1 MSQEAEQVS
10 DQAVDRK
17 PPLIQR
23 VLAFFV
29 VLWRASV
36 LEAVETIRRRRV
48 PLTFQMENVECGAAC
63 LTMILNY
70 YGRKTALSE
79 VRERCGVGRDG
90 LSALTIVKIARLYGL
105 RVKAISLR
113 DNLSDFRYVKLPAII
128 HWDFRHFMIV
138 ERWKPTRVDV
148 IDPALGRRNIKMEK
162 FNENFTGV
170 ILLMEPGVQFSR
182 ESQPPKITLWWYFR
196 YIFRLPGFLVQIL
209 CASLFLQLLG
219 LLFPL
224 ITKIFMDYI
233 FPSGSKDLLTA
244 IGIGIVV
251 IMLAQLAISLLRALT
266 LVYLQARIDM
276 QMLIGFFEHLLALPF
291 KFFQQR
297 STGDLLTRMNSNLT
311 IRDMLTGQVL
321 STLLDGSTVVVYLF
335 ILLGQSRALTLIA
348 LVIGAIQIGLLLL
361 STRII
366 HALNK
371 RDLIAVGKAQ
381 GYMAE
386 ALTGIATIKAAGAE
400 HRALERWSNLFFDHL
415 NLSVRRD
422 SIASVLGTI
431 MGVMSSFAPLVLLW
445 YGSTQVLAGAMSI
458 GTMLALNALVAAF
471 LSPLSSLANSGQKV
485 QLVKAHFERIADV
498 MGAERE
504 QDNVTELRHPPAL
517 TGRVDLKRVSFRYDP
532 NAPFVL
538 QDIDLHIEPGQKI
551 ALVGRT
557 GSGKSTLGKLLLGLY
572 TPTEGEI
579 LYDGLSLNKLDY
591 RAVRSQFGI
600 VLQESALFNSTV
612 RENIAFNH
620 PEMDMEQVIQAAE
633 AAAIHEDIQRMPMG
647 YETLVA
653 EGGSAISGGQRQR
666 LSIARALAS
675 SPTIMLF
682 DEATSHL
689 DVITE
694 QIINLNTSALACTRI
709 VIAHRLSTIR
719 DADVILVLEQGRI
732 VESGTHTELLQQH
745 GYYARLIHQQRERGG
760 EDWQTQADDTSTEAG
775 LKAIQ

>member
-1 MSQEAEQVS
+1 MSQEADQVAN
-10 DQAVDRK
+10 QATDRK
-17 PPLIQR
+17 LPLIQR
-23 VLAFFV
+23 LRSFFV
-29 VLWRASV
+29 MLWRSSV
-36 LEAVETIRRRRV
+36 LEAIETIRQRRV
-48 PLTFQMENVECGAAC
+48 PQTFQMEGTECGAAC

-70 YGRKTALSE
+70 YGRKTTLSE

-90 LSALTIVKIARLYGL
+90 LSAQAIVKTARLYGL
-105 RVKAISLR
+105 RVKALSLR
-113 DNLSDFRYVKLPAII
+113 DNLNDFRYVKLPAII
-128 HWDFRHFMIV
+128 HWEFQHFMV
-138 ERWKPTRVDV
+138 AERWRPTRVDV
-148 IDPALGRRNIKMEK
+148 VDPALGRRSISMGEL
-162 FNENFTGV
+162 NENFTGV
-170 ILLMEPGVQFSR
+170 ILQMEPGVQFSR
-182 ESQPPKITLWWYFR
+182 ESPPPKITLWWYFR
-196 YIFRLPGFLVQIL
+196 YIFRLPGFLAQIL
-209 CASLFLQLLG
+209 CASLVLQLLG

-224 ITKIFMDYI
+224 ITKIFMDDI
-233 FPSGSKDLLTA
+233 FPSGSKDLLA
-244 IGIGIVV
+244 VIGIGIVV
-251 IMLAQLAISLLRALT
+251 IMLAQLAIALLRSLT
-266 LVYLQARIDM
+266 LVYLQAKIDM

-291 KFFQQR
+291 KFFLQR
-297 STGDLLTRMNSNLT
+297 STGDLLTRMSSNLT

-321 STLLDGSTVVVYLF
+321 STLLDGATVIVYLF
-335 ILLGQSRALTLIA
+335 ILLGQSRTLTLLA
-348 LVIGAIQIGLLLL
+348 LAIGAVQIGLLLL

-366 HALNK
+366 HSLNK
-371 RDLIAVGKAQ
+371 RDLIVVGKAQ

-422 SIASVLGTI
+422 SIAAVLGTI

-445 YGSTQVLAGAMSI
+445 YGAIQVLDSEMSI
-458 GTMLALNALVAAF
+458 GTMLALNALITAF
-471 LSPLSSLANSGQKV
+471 LAPLSSLASSGQNI
-485 QLVKAHFERIADV
+485 QLVKAHFERISDV

-504 QDNVTELRHPPAL
+504 QDNVTELRYPPTL
-517 TGRVDLKRVSFRYDP
+517 TGCVDLKKVSFRYDP
-532 NAPFVL
+532 HASFVL
-538 QDIDLHIEPGQKI
+538 QDIDIHITPGQKI

-557 GSGKSTLGKLLLGLY
+557 GSGKSTLGKLLIGLY

-579 LYDGLSLNKLDY
+579 LYDSLLLNELDY

-600 VLQESALFNSTV
+600 VLQESTLFNGTV

-620 PEMDMEQVIQAAE
+620 PEMDLEQVIQAAQ

-647 YETLVA
+647 YETLIA

-666 LSIARALAS
+666 LSIARALAN

-694 QIINLNTSALACTRI
+694 QIINQNTSALACTRI

-732 VESGTHTELLQQH
+732 VERGTHTELLRQH
-745 GYYARLIHQQRERGG
+745 GYYARLIRQQREREG
-760 EDWQTQADDTSTEAG
+760 EDWLEQADGVSAETG
-775 LKAIQ
+775 

>member
-1 MSQEAEQVS
+1 MSQAADQVPEQ
-10 DQAVDRK
+10 ATARK
-17 PPLIQR
+17 PPFIR
-23 VLAFFV
+23 RMLAFFV
-29 VLWRASV
+29 TLWRSSV
-36 LEAVETIRRRRV
+36 LEAVETVRRRRV
-48 PLTFQMENVECGAAC
+48 PQTFQMEDTECGAAC
-63 LTMILNY
+63 LTMMLNY
-70 YGRKTALSE
+70 YGRKTTLSE

-90 LSALTIVKIARLYGL
+90 LSALTVVKMARLYGL

-128 HWDFRHFMIV
+128 HWEFHHFMVV
-138 ERWKPTRVDV
+138 ERWRPTRVDV
-148 IDPALGRRNIKMEK
+148 VDPALGRRSISMEE

-170 ILLMEPGVQFSR
+170 VLQMEPGVQFSR

-196 YIFRLPGFLVQIL
+196 YIFRLPGFLMQIL
-209 CASLFLQLLG
+209 CASLILQLLG

-224 ITKIFMDYI
+224 ITKIFMDDI
-233 FPSGSKDLLTA
+233 FPSGSKDLLTV
-244 IGIGIVV
+244 IGSGIVV
-251 IMLAQLAISLLRALT
+251 IMLAQLVISLLRALT
-266 LVYLQARIDM
+266 LVYLQAKIDM
-276 QMLIGFFEHLLALPF
+276 QMLLGFFEHLLALPY

-297 STGDLLTRMNSNLT
+297 STGDMLTRMSSNLT
-311 IRDMLTGQVL
+311 IRDMLTGQVI
-321 STLLDGSTVVVYLF
+321 STLLDGATVIVYLF
-335 ILLGQSRALTLIA
+335 ILLGQSHILTLIA
-348 LVIGAIQIGLLLL
+348 LVIGMIQIGLLLL

-371 RDLIAVGKAQ
+371 RDLIVVGKAQ

-415 NLSVRRD
+415 NISVRRD
-422 SIASVLGTI
+422 SIASVLGTL
-431 MGVMSSFAPLVLLW
+431 MGVVSSFAPLLLLW
-445 YGSTQVLAGAMSI
+445 YGAMQVLDGTMSI
-458 GTMLALNALVAAF
+458 GTMLALNALIAAF
-471 LSPLSSLANSGQKV
+471 LSPLTSLASSGQKI
-485 QLVKAHFERIADV
+485 QLVKAHFERISDV

-504 QDNVTELRHPPAL
+504 QDNVTELRHPPVL
-517 TGRVDLKRVSFRYDP
+517 TGRIDLKQVSFRYDP

-538 QDIDLHIEPGQKI
+538 QGIDLHVEPGQKI

-579 LYDGLSLNKLDY
+579 LYDGLSLNELDY

-600 VLQESALFNSTV
+600 VLQESALFNGTV

-620 PEMDMEQVIQAAE
+620 PEMDIEQVIQAAQ
-633 AAAIHEDIQRMPMG
+633 AAAVHEDIQRMPMG
-647 YETLVA
+647 YETLIA

-666 LSIARALAS
+666 LSIARALAN

-732 VESGTHTELLQQH
+732 VERGTHTELLQQH
-745 GYYARLIHQQRERGG
+745 GYYARLIRQQREKDG
-760 EDWQTQADDTSTEAG
+760 EDWQAQADDISADY
-775 LKAIQ
+775 AAY

>member
-1 MSQEAEQVS
+1 MSQAADQVP
-10 DQAVDRK
+10 DQVIDRK
-17 PPLIQR
+17 PRLVR
-23 VLAFFV
+23 RMLAFFV
-29 VLWRASV
+29 ALWRSSV

-48 PLTFQMENVECGAAC
+48 PQTFQMEGTECGAAC

-70 YGRKTALSE
+70 YGRKTTLAE

-90 LSALTIVKIARLYGL
+90 LSAQALVKIARLYGL

-128 HWDFRHFMIV
+128 HWEFHHFMV
-138 ERWKPTRVDV
+138 AERWRPTRVDV
-148 IDPALGRRNIKMEK
+148 VDPALGRRSISMGE

-170 ILLMEPGVQFSR
+170 VLLMEPGVQFSH

-196 YIFRLPGFLVQIL
+196 YIFRLPGFLVQIF

-224 ITKIFMDYI
+224 ITKIFMDDI
-233 FPSGSKDLLTA
+233 FPSGSKDLLTV
-244 IGIGIVV
+244 IGSGIVV
-251 IMLAQLAISLLRALT
+251 IMLAQLVISLLRSLT

-276 QMLIGFFEHLLALPF
+276 QMLLGFFEHLLALPY

-297 STGDLLTRMNSNLT
+297 STGDMLTRMSSNLT
-311 IRDMLTGQVL
+311 IRDMLTGQVI
-321 STLLDGSTVVVYLF
+321 STLLDGVTVIVYLF
-335 ILLGQSRALTLIA
+335 ILLEQSHVLTLIA
-348 LVIGAIQIGLLLL
+348 LVIGMIQIGLLLL

-371 RDLIAVGKAQ
+371 RDLIVVGKAQ

-400 HRALERWSNLFFDHL
+400 HRALDRWSNLFFDHL

-422 SIASVLGTI
+422 SLASVLGTI

-445 YGSTQVLAGAMSI
+445 YGAIQVLDGTMSI
-458 GTMLALNALVAAF
+458 GTMLALNALIIAF
-471 LSPLSSLANSGQKV
+471 LAPLSSLASSGQQI
-485 QLVKAHFERIADV
+485 QLVKAHFERISDV

-504 QDNVTELRHPPAL
+504 QDNVVELRHPPAL
-517 TGRVDLKRVSFRYDP
+517 TGHVDLKQVSFRYDP

-572 TPTEGEI
+572 MPTEGEI
-579 LYDGLSLNKLDY
+579 LYDGLLLNELDY

-600 VLQESALFNSTV
+600 VLQESALFNGTV

-620 PEMDMEQVIQAAE
+620 PEMDIEQVVKAAQAA
-633 AAAIHEDIQRMPMG
+633 AVHEDIQRMPMG
-647 YETLVA
+647 YETLIA

-666 LSIARALAS
+666 LSIARALANT
-675 SPTIMLF
+675 PTIMLF

-732 VESGTHTELLQQH
+732 VERGTHTELLQQH
-745 GYYARLIHQQRERGG
+745 GYYARLIRKQRERDG
-760 EDWQTQADDTSTEAG
+760 EDWQAQDDDINADYA
-775 LKAIQ
+775 AY

>member
-1 MSQEAEQVS
+1 MSQAADQVP
-10 DQAVDRK
+10 DKAIDRK
-17 PPLIQR
+17 PSLIQR
-23 VLAFFV
+23 MVAFFV
-29 VLWRASV
+29 TLWHSSV
-36 LEAVETIRRRRV
+36 LEAIETISRRRV
-48 PLTFQMENVECGAAC
+48 PQTFQMEGTECGAAC

-90 LSALTIVKIARLYGL
+90 LSAQTIVKIARLYGL

-128 HWDFRHFMIV
+128 HWEFNHFMV
-138 ERWKPTRVDV
+138 AERWKPTRVHV
-148 IDPALGRRNIKMEK
+148 VDPALGRRSISMEE

-170 ILLMEPGVQFSR
+170 VLLMEPGVQFSR

-196 YIFRLPGFLVQIL
+196 YIFRLPGFLVQIF

-224 ITKIFMDYI
+224 ITKIFMDDI
-233 FPSGSKDLLTA
+233 FPSGSKDLLMV
-244 IGIGIVV
+244 IGSGIVV
-251 IMLAQLAISLLRALT
+251 IMLAQLVISLLRSLT
-266 LVYLQARIDM
+266 LVYLQAKIDM
-276 QMLIGFFEHLLALPF
+276 QMLIGFFEHLLALPY

-297 STGDLLTRMNSNLT
+297 STGDMLTRMSSNLA

-321 STLLDGSTVVVYLF
+321 STLLDGATVIVYLF
-335 ILLGQSRALTLIA
+335 ILLGQSSALTLIA
-348 LVIGAIQIGLLLL
+348 LAIGAIQIGLLLF

-371 RDLIAVGKAQ
+371 RDLIVVGKAQ

-400 HRALERWSNLFFDHL
+400 HRALEHWSNLFFDHL

-422 SIASVLGTI
+422 SIASILGSI
-431 MGVMSSFAPLVLLW
+431 MGGMGSFAPLLLLW
-445 YGSTQVLAGAMSI
+445 YGAIQVLDGTMSI
-458 GTMLALNALVAAF
+458 GTMLALNALIIAF
-471 LSPLSSLANSGQKV
+471 LAPLSSLASSGQHI
-485 QLVKAHFERIADV
+485 QLVKAHFERISDV

-504 QDNVTELRHPPAL
+504 QDNVTELRHPPTL
-517 TGRVDLKRVSFRYDP
+517 TGHIDLKKVCFRYDP

-538 QDIDLHIEPGQKI
+538 QDIDLHVEPGQKI

-579 LYDGLSLNKLDY
+579 LYDGLSLNELDY

-620 PEMDMEQVIQAAE
+620 PEMDIEQVIQAAQ
-633 AAAIHEDIQRMPMG
+633 AAAVHEDIQRMPMG
-647 YETLVA
+647 YETLIA

-666 LSIARALAS
+666 LSIARALAN

-719 DADVILVLEQGRI
+719 DADVILVLEEGKI
-732 VESGTHTELLQQH
+732 VERGTHTELLQQH
-745 GYYARLIHQQRERGG
+745 GYYARLIRQQREREG
-760 EDWQTQADDTSTEAG
+760 EDWRAQADDTGAEYA
-775 LKAIQ
+775 AY

>member
-1 MSQEAEQVS
+1 MSQGA
-10 DQAVDRK
+10 DQARDRK

-23 VLAFFV
+23 LLAFFIT
-29 VLWRASV
+29 LWSSSV
-36 LEAVETIRRRRV
+36 LEAVETIRQRRV
-48 PLTFQMENVECGAAC
+48 PLTFQIEDTECGAAC

-70 YGRKTALSE
+70 YGRKTSLSE

-113 DNLSDFRYVKLPAII
+113 DNLGDFRYVKLPAII
-128 HWDFRHFMIV
+128 HWEFQHFVVV
-138 ERWKPTRVDV
+138 ERWKPTRVGV
-148 IDPALGRRNIKMEK
+148 VDPALGRRSISMRE
-162 FNENFTGV
+162 FDENFTGV
-170 ILLMEPGVQFSR
+170 VLLMEPGVQFSR
-182 ESQPPKITLWWYFR
+182 ESQPAKMTLWWYFR

-209 CASLFLQLLG
+209 CASLVLQLLG

-224 ITKIFMDYI
+224 ITKIFIDYI
-233 FPSGSKDLLTA
+233 FPSGSKNLLPA
-244 IGIGIVV
+244 IGSGIVI

-276 QMLIGFFEHLLALPF
+276 QMLIGFFEHLLALPY

-297 STGDLLTRMNSNLT
+297 STGDLLTRMSSNIA
-311 IRDMLTGQVL
+311 IRDMLTGQVI
-321 STLLDGSTVVVYLF
+321 STVLDGATVVVYLF

-348 LVIGAIQIGLLLL
+348 LVIGAIQIGLLLF

-371 RDLIAVGKAQ
+371 RDLIVVGKAQ

-386 ALTGIATIKAAGAE
+386 ALTGIATLKAAGAE

-415 NLSVRRD
+415 NISVRRD

-431 MGVMSSFAPLVLLW
+431 IGVMNSFAPLILLW
-445 YGSTQVLAGAMSI
+445 YGATQVLNGTMSI
-458 GTMLALNALVAAF
+458 GTMLALNALIVAF
-471 LSPLSSLANSGQKV
+471 LAPLSSLASSGQNI
-485 QLVKAHFERIADV
+485 QLVKAHFERISDV

-504 QDNVTELRHPPAL
+504 QDNVTELRHPPTL
-517 TGRVDLKRVSFRYDP
+517 TGRVDLEKVSFRYDL

-551 ALVGRT
+551 AIVGRT
-557 GSGKSTLGKLLLGLY
+557 GSGKSTMGKLLLGLY
-572 TPTEGEI
+572 TPTRGEI
-579 LYDGLSLNKLDY
+579 LYDGLSLNELDY
-591 RAVRSQFGI
+591 RAVRSQFGV
-600 VLQESALFNSTV
+600 VLQESALFNGTV
-612 RENIAFNH
+612 HENIAFNH
-620 PEMDMEQVIQAAE
+620 PEMDREQVIQAAQ
-633 AAAIHEDIQRMPMG
+633 AAAIHEDIQCMPLG
-647 YETLVA
+647 YETLIA

-666 LSIARALAS
+666 LSIARALAI
-675 SPTIMLF
+675 SPAIMLF

-694 QIINLNTSALACTRI
+694 QIINRNTSALACTRI

-732 VESGTHTELLQQH
+732 IERGTHTKLLQQN
-745 GYYARLIHQQRERGG
+745 GYYAQLIHQQRETDGG
-760 EDWQTQADDTSTEAG
+760 DWQAPADNISVEAG

>member
-1 MSQEAEQVS
+1 M
-10 DQAVDRK
+10 
-17 PPLIQR
+17 
-23 VLAFFV
+23 
-29 VLWRASV
+29 

-48 PLTFQMENVECGAAC
+48 PQTFQMEYTECGAAC

-70 YGRKTALSE
+70 YGRKTTLSE

-90 LSALTIVKIARLYGL
+90 LSALVIVKIARLYGL

-113 DNLSDFRYVKLPAII
+113 ENLSDFRYVKLPAVI
-128 HWDFRHFMIV
+128 HWGFHHFIVV

-148 IDPALGRRNIKMEK
+148 VDPALGRRSISMEE

-170 ILLMEPGVQFSR
+170 VLLMEPGVQFSR
-182 ESQPPKITLWWYFR
+182 ESQPAKITLWWYFR

-209 CASLFLQLLG
+209 CTSLVLQLLG

-224 ITKIFMDYI
+224 ITKIFMDYV
-233 FPSGSKDLLTA
+233 FPSGSKDLLTV

-266 LVYLQARIDM
+266 LVYLQAKIDM
-276 QMLIGFFEHLLALPF
+276 QMLVGFFEHLLALPY

-297 STGDLLTRMNSNLT
+297 STGDMLTRMSSNLT

-321 STLLDGSTVVVYLF
+321 STLLDGATVLVYLF
-335 ILLGQSRALTLIA
+335 ILLGQSHALTLIA

-366 HALNK
+366 HSLNK

-381 GYMAE
+381 GYMSE

-400 HRALERWSNLFFDHL
+400 HRALERWTNLFFDHL
-415 NLSVRRD
+415 NISVRRD
-422 SIASVLGTI
+422 LIASVLGSL
-431 MGVMSSFAPLVLLW
+431 MGVVSGFAPLVLLW
-445 YGSTQVLAGAMSI
+445 YGATQVLDGKMSI
-458 GTMLALNALVAAF
+458 GTMLALNALIAAF
-471 LSPLSSLANSGQKV
+471 LYPLSSLASSGQKI
-485 QLVKAHFERIADV
+485 QLVRAHFERISDV

-517 TGRVDLKRVSFRYDP
+517 TGRVDLKGVSFRYDP
-532 NAPFVL
+532 SAPFVL

-572 TPTEGEI
+572 MPTEGEI
-579 LYDGLSLNKLDY
+579 LYDGLPLNELDY
-591 RAVRSQFGI
+591 RAVRSQFGV
-600 VLQESALFNSTV
+600 VLQELALFNGTI

-620 PEMDMEQVIQAAE
+620 PEMEIEQVIQSAQ

-647 YETLVA
+647 YETVIA

-675 SPTIMLF
+675 SPTIILF

-694 QIINLNTSALACTRI
+694 QIVNLSTGALACTRI

-732 VESGTHTELLQQH
+732 IERGTHTELLQQH
-745 GYYARLIHQQRERGG
+745 GYYARLIHEQRERDVG
-760 EDWQTQADDTSTEAG
+760 DWQEPADDISAETG

>member
-1 MSQEAEQVS
+1 MSQAE
-10 DQAVDRK
+10 DQGIDRK
-17 PPLIQR
+17 PQRIQR
-23 VLAFFV
+23 ILAFFV
-29 VLWRASV
+29 TLWHSSV
-36 LEAVETIRRRRV
+36 LEAVETIRRHRV
-48 PLTFQMENVECGAAC
+48 PQIFQMEGTECGAAC

-70 YGRKTALSE
+70 YGRKTTLSE

-90 LSALTIVKIARLYGL
+90 LSASAIVKIARLYGL

-128 HWDFRHFMIV
+128 HWEFHHFMVV
-138 ERWKPTRVDV
+138 ECWKPTRIDV
-148 IDPALGRRNIKMEK
+148 VDPALGRRSISMEE

-170 ILLMEPGVQFSR
+170 VLLMEPGVQFSR

-209 CASLFLQLLG
+209 CASLILQLLG

-224 ITKIFMDYI
+224 ITKIFMDDI
-233 FPSGSKDLLTA
+233 FPSGSKDLLTV

-251 IMLAQLAISLLRALT
+251 IMLAQLAMSLLRSLT
-266 LVYLQARIDM
+266 LVYLQAKIDM
-276 QMLIGFFEHLLALPF
+276 QMLIGFFEHLLALPY

-297 STGDLLTRMNSNLT
+297 SSGDLLTRMSSNLT

-321 STLLDGSTVVVYLF
+321 STLLDGATVIVYLV
-335 ILLGQSRALTLIA
+335 ILLGQSHVLTLIA
-348 LVIGAIQIGLLLL
+348 LVIGAFQIGLLLL

-366 HALNK
+366 HAINK
-371 RDLIAVGKAQ
+371 RDLIVVGKAQ

-400 HRALERWSNLFFDHL
+400 HRALDRWSNIFFDHL

-431 MGVMSSFAPLVLLW
+431 MGAISSFAPLVLLW
-445 YGSTQVLAGAMSI
+445 YGATQVLDGAISI
-458 GTMLALNALVAAF
+458 GTMLALNALIAAF
-471 LSPLSSLANSGQKV
+471 LAPLSSLASSGQKI
-485 QLVKAHFERIADV
+485 QLVKAHFERISDV

-517 TGRVDLKRVSFRYDP
+517 TGQVDLKKVSFRYDT

-538 QDIDLHIEPGQKI
+538 RDIDLHVEPVQKI

-572 TPTEGEI
+572 TPTEGEV
-579 LYDGLSLNKLDY
+579 LYDGLPLNELDY
-591 RAVRSQFGI
+591 RAVRSQFGV
-600 VLQESALFNSTV
+600 VLQESALFNGTV
-612 RENIAFNH
+612 RENIAFNQ
-620 PEMDMEQVIQAAE
+620 PEMAMEQVIQAAQ
-633 AAAIHEDIQRMPMG
+633 AAAIHEDIQCMPMG
-647 YETLVA
+647 YETLIA

-666 LSIARALAS
+666 LSIARALAN
-675 SPTIMLF
+675 SPRIILF

-694 QIINLNTSALACTRI
+694 QIISLNTSALACTRI

-732 VESGTHTELLQQH
+732 VERGTHTELLQQN
-745 GYYARLIHQQRERGG
+745 GYYARLIHEQGERGEG
-760 EDWQTQADDTSTEAG
+760 DWQLQADDRSAETG
-775 LKAIQ
+775 LKII